1 MRPLPIT
8 SQPELTSTA
17 KWNHG
22 WELFRLLSNSVEWQ
36 KIPDEHYGK
45 LAEFTKIIID
55 HSKTVRAVKNEDE
68 QLQKLMVNRDK
79 IVNKDLI
86 PYASKKEL
94 ILRMDQ
100 QIERHVRKK
109 RGQTEAR

>member
-1 MRPLPIT
+1 MD
-8 SQPELTSTA
+8 
-17 KWNHG
+17 

-36 KIPDEHYGK
+36 KIRELPADEHYGK
-45 LAEFTKIIID
+45 LAEITKIIID

-68 QLQKLMVNRDK
+68 QLQKLMVDK
-79 IVNKDLI
+79 IVDKGLI

-109 RGQTEAR
+109 RGQTETRVLQQMRENP